1 METIKRDLYLN
12 QLIDRKENGLIKIIT
27 GIRRCWKSYLLFN
40 LYYDYLIG
48 CGVADDHIIKLALGD
63 DDNRELRDPDNL
75 SAFLHSKIGNDKNIY
90 YVLLDEIQYTIS
102 DEEIRRN
109 EPVRLYSILNSL
121 LRRNNADVY
130 ITGSNSRFLSSD
142 VMTQFRG
149 RGDEVRV
156 YPLSFSEFFSAYE
169 GDKYDAFTEYLTY
182 GGMPLILTR
191 KKESDKYKY
200 LSDLLKKTYIQDVV
214 ERNNLRGDVVMDILV
229 EILASAIGSLTNPP
243 KLANTFKSSGIDTN
257 EATVS
262 NYISYLT
269 NAFMLN
275 RAERYDVKG
284 KNILQD
290 LTNIILLISD

>member
-1 METIKRDLYLN
+1 M
-12 QLIDRKENGLIKIIT
+12 
-27 GIRRCWKSYLLFN
+27 
-40 LYYDYLIG
+40 
-48 CGVADDHIIKLALGD
+48 GD